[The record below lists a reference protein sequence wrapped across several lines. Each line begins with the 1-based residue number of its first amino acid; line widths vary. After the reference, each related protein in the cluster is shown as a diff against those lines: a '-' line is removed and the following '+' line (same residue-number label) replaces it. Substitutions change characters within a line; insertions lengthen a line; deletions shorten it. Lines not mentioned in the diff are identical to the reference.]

1 MEISPTRK
9 ERQISKN
16 ISFANQKDT
25 YRDLMKALSLI
36 SPYLFDASL
45 AEKKK
50 LKWDLNLCMSFPW
63 NGELLYEWHLTL
75 EQYN

>member
-25 YRDLMKALSLI
+25 YRDLMKALSLL

-45 AEKKK
+45 AEKK
-50 LKWDLNLCMSFPW
+50 N
-63 NGELLYEWHLTL
+63 
-75 EQYN
+75 